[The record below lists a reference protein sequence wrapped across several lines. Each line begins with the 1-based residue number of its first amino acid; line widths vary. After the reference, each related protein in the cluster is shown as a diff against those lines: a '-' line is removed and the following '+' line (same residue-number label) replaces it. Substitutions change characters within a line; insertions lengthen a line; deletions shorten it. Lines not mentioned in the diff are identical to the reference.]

1 MKRAIRSV
9 KLYPLPIT
17 NEAEACALEGVGSFT
32 ARRMLR
38 CLPSRQTSE
47 ILAGS
52 GGSKRFHSQD
62 VASNHPR
69 GDPSDRENVRPDP
82 APHATQANHDQPR
95 SSDNFCSS
103 VDYCDDTLRGIG
115 GSQPTY
121 SLASMFS
128 ALLRDGGDNNSVA
141 NDDPD
146 ANDATPRR
154 PTSRVRREEDV
165 ESCSEGL
172 LPAPRAF
179 SGRWEALLLVDN
191 RERNFMSVK
200 VRLRKLSL
208 MVLLLQVTENIS
220 CSNARIVKDCCIPC
234 LSQPCD
240 DRTAK

>member
-38 CLPSRQTSE
+38 CLPSTQTN
-47 ILAGS
+47 GS
-52 GGSKRFHSQD
+52 GGSKRVQRHD
-62 VASNHPR
+62 VAGNHPH

-95 SSDNFCSS
+95 SSHNFCSS
-103 VDYCDDTLRGIG
+103 VDYWDDTLRGLG
-115 GSQPTY
+115 ESRNPQPTY

-128 ALLRDGGDNNSVA
+128 ALLRDGSGNSSVA
-141 NDDPD
+141 NEDPD

-165 ESCSEGL
+165 ESSNEGL

-179 SGRWEALLLVDN
+179 SGRWEAMLLVDN

-200 VRLRKLSL
+200 VH
-208 MVLLLQVTENIS
+208 LLQVMDKRS
-220 CSNARIVKDCCIPC
+220 CLVVRFVW
-234 LSQPCD
+234 
-240 DRTAK
+240 